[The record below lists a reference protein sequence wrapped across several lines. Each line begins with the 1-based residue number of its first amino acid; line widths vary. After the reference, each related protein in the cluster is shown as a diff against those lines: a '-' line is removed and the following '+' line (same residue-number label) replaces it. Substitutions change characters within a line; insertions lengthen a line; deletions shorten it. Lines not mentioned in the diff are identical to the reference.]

1 MARIK
6 IRRNG
11 AWVYA
16 DSGAAISTNK
26 QNAISAS
33 STAPQSP
40 SVGDLWIDT
49 TGQSPILKRWD
60 GTSWTSITSDP
71 SIKQDKLTSANAGGG
86 VEITDVSGV
95 SIISVVP
102 EINYDSSE
110 GHYYFEVEV
119 NE

>member
-16 DSGAAISTNK
+16 DSGAAIATNK
-26 QNAISAS
+26 QNAIVAS
-33 STAPQSP
+33 SAAPQTP

-49 TGQSPILKRWD
+49 TELSPILKRWD
-60 GTSWTSITSDP
+60 GTSWVRITPDIS
-71 SIKQDKLTSANAGGG
+71 SKQNTLTSSNAGGG
-86 VEITDVSGV
+86 IEISNVSGTSV
-95 SIISVVP
+95 ISAIP
-102 EINYDSSE
+102 EIGYDSVT
-110 GHYYFEVEV
+110 GNYYFEVEV